1 MPAAAQVVATV
12 SIGAALITGAGIV
25 LSDRNKKGRQ
35 AAAKKELEREAA
47 REAKLHDEV
56 DEMLRSRTEE
66 QLGGIHGAC
75 SWSGIIGADSS
86 KLRSRIIGAEMKHLD
101 EALHDLRAHAYIACP
116 LPLLDERCTPL
127 AVLFA
132 LALVWA
138 DDDAMKAF
146 DDAKNRD
153 RDDGGEGMQALGFT
167 LARLPQVSAKGIL
180 AWMKRA
186 RQRCVDSCVAALTA
200 PAVQSGR
207 SASAKPLFLETVQE
221 VMENP
226 RLSAELAMAIHS
238 LGPMHVNDDYE
249 WNIGGEKAAV
259 EAMPG
264 HPRVMKRS
272 FDGFENHELDHYV
285 SIISNVGLWV
295 FPVEEFYYYQDD
307 PTAELV
313 GVIYAALNDERRRN
327 PTVNNHKGRRNT
339 SSISTESWKSL
350 LCTVYKEWSDERMR
364 QESIRTHI
372 HELAQGVAGA
382 IPIVEE
388 FRHFSDKNRRRS
400 RGKLVEWN
408 RVTNS
413 SETSRDFY
421 VSNFDLRFGG
431 FKNIYDPDTREN
443 IAHLP
448 RVELDTLKAHAA
460 GLRWAHFK
468 CRSELLASSQIHLE
482 LNELAARLEPY
493 ARSDLAYEH
502 CGALGGDCSFVQRGI
517 IVCKLIS
524 TNERENL
531 MNASKRK
538 KLDGDI
544 CAALLE
550 RLIPT
555 NARDRESMSGD
566 DSDDSSSDSSS
577 EADSGA
583 EDNATAEESSS
594 GSRSSKEA
602 AATRKDVAAFAQC
615 YLQLLDCKLFITPQT
630 REGVLADGMIAA
642 STVKAAV
649 KALKSLPDHAKEDS
663 DDISHTSR
671 IKQALAE
678 REQERDELRRGHSHL
693 REVLRAPFRWR
704 CAVLVAV
711 LLSTVI
717 AIFVVNQFT
726 GRMLPDSWLGTIL
739 STLLSFAAPLAIM
752 KWYETTALFRKIM
765 KPAQLPI
772 ELRTNIGAKFVL
784 KGLSTF
790 LENGRVVEII
800 TEMNAKGR
808 IGVRLPSGK
817 KFSVKPENLAPVE
830 PTEVDVDVDRLV
842 DRRCGTYRAQWDVLV
857 QQSWSLWLQRPAC
870 CRCNLESSGAGDG
883 EDDKKQDTAPMTG
896 GESALAKEKSK
907 MLLARSKVLE
917 QKCMT
922 YLLGWE
928 RELFVRHMRRSVA
941 TQRVEDGN
949 ALLRLL
955 DGLDDL
961 RTRCGFSE
969 DNDEEEDGGCVV
981 PGDME
986 DFEKLLGKECV
997 VTDESEEGGR
1007 GRNGDVHSAHDDT
1020 ATMAG
1025 ALRGVMHRHTSA
1037 SAQSLHSRLQD
1048 SSAGKARAATAA
1060 AKKRQKKLEAIA
1072 KAANDAADVEVIK
1085 RIAHEQFV
1093 TKLGSGQALK
1103 STVMRRLRLACLV
1116 AQQRLNSES
1125 TEGFTPAQS
1134 TTTVEIAALIDDWDF
1149 VHVVKRSDC
1158 TSLPT
1163 AQSRAAKRAA
1173 AAVAVKQT
1181 SGFNAADDSDDDL
1194 GIISMLGI
1202 VGDDDVACDSCGGV
1216 ATQRCVELGCEEAF
1230 CTECAEDHE
1239 LLEDHT
1245 LFRSLVDEASESEKL
1260 AAAAAAANEAAQSRL
1275 DVESQVDRLVRVC
1288 VVAVNAQLRVI
1299 ATDFA
1304 EEVGYK
1310 RWCKV
1315 DTVHRARYAALDH
1328 ACEAGRAAL
1337 FDGNGSAK
1345 YAAVYV
1351 PSYLHGLHLRVEV
1364 TNASICVERVKCAGR
1379 RRTLQTKQE
1388 EKKKQSEEMWY
1399 KSMQSG
1405 NGAAAGASAD
1415 PGAAARSDH
1424 RDQQQQPR
1432 RDRDLAE
1439 EQKNPTQ
1446 RPGSRGRRKGMK
1458 MNGKVRR
1465 VLAANGWVF
1474 TRGKKHYIYKRT
1486 FIDPE
1491 TGAVRKMTTTISS
1504 TPSSMHAIKVQVGQ
1518 LRRTARRMDVP
1529 FINPVN

>member
-1 MPAAAQVVATV
+1 M
-12 SIGAALITGAGIV
+12 
-25 LSDRNKKGRQ
+25 
-35 AAAKKELEREAA
+35 
-47 REAKLHDEV
+47 
-56 DEMLRSRTEE
+56 
-66 QLGGIHGAC
+66 
-75 SWSGIIGADSS
+75 
-86 KLRSRIIGAEMKHLD
+86 
-101 EALHDLRAHAYIACP
+101 
-116 LPLLDERCTPL
+116 
-127 AVLFA
+127 
-132 LALVWA
+132 
-138 DDDAMKAF
+138 
-146 DDAKNRD
+146 
-153 RDDGGEGMQALGFT
+153 
-167 LARLPQVSAKGIL
+167 
-180 AWMKRA
+180 
-186 RQRCVDSCVAALTA
+186 
-200 PAVQSGR
+200 
-207 SASAKPLFLETVQE
+207 
-221 VMENP
+221 
-226 RLSAELAMAIHS
+226 
-238 LGPMHVNDDYE
+238 
-249 WNIGGEKAAV
+249 
-259 EAMPG
+259 
-264 HPRVMKRS
+264 
-272 FDGFENHELDHYV
+272 
-285 SIISNVGLWV
+285 
-295 FPVEEFYYYQDD
+295 
-307 PTAELV
+307 
-313 GVIYAALNDERRRN
+313 
-327 PTVNNHKGRRNT
+327 
-339 SSISTESWKSL
+339 
-350 LCTVYKEWSDERMR
+350 
-364 QESIRTHI
+364 
-372 HELAQGVAGA
+372 
-382 IPIVEE
+382 
-388 FRHFSDKNRRRS
+388 
-400 RGKLVEWN
+400 
-408 RVTNS
+408 
-413 SETSRDFY
+413 
-421 VSNFDLRFGG
+421 
-431 FKNIYDPDTREN
+431 
-443 IAHLP
+443 
-448 RVELDTLKAHAA
+448 
-460 GLRWAHFK
+460 
-468 CRSELLASSQIHLE
+468 
-482 LNELAARLEPY
+482 
-493 ARSDLAYEH
+493 
-502 CGALGGDCSFVQRGI
+502 
-517 IVCKLIS
+517 
-524 TNERENL
+524 
-531 MNASKRK
+531 
-538 KLDGDI
+538 
-544 CAALLE
+544 
-550 RLIPT
+550 
-555 NARDRESMSGD
+555 
-566 DSDDSSSDSSS
+566 
-577 EADSGA
+577 
-583 EDNATAEESSS
+583 
-594 GSRSSKEA
+594 
-602 AATRKDVAAFAQC
+602 
-615 YLQLLDCKLFITPQT
+615 
-630 REGVLADGMIAA
+630 
-642 STVKAAV
+642 
-649 KALKSLPDHAKEDS
+649 
-663 DDISHTSR
+663 
-671 IKQALAE
+671 
-678 REQERDELRRGHSHL
+678 
-693 REVLRAPFRWR
+693 
-704 CAVLVAV
+704 
-711 LLSTVI
+711 
-717 AIFVVNQFT
+717 
-726 GRMLPDSWLGTIL
+726 
-739 STLLSFAAPLAIM
+739 
-752 KWYETTALFRKIM
+752 
-765 KPAQLPI
+765 
-772 ELRTNIGAKFVL
+772 
-784 KGLSTF
+784 
-790 LENGRVVEII
+790 
-800 TEMNAKGR
+800 
-808 IGVRLPSGK
+808 
-817 KFSVKPENLAPVE
+817 KPENLAPVE